1 MLLANEDMIIHTEK
15 YVFFLKKDKTK
26 RSPRK
31 RLHKEKKKKKLSPS
45 FSPFNQKWLL
55 AQPPPTHRS
64 TAIRLTSRAGNICLS
79 HWACRLS
86 SHCRAHFDRSLQY
99 PPGPV

>member
-31 RLHKEKKKKKLSPS
+31 RLHKEKKKKLSPS

>member
-31 RLHKEKKKKKLSPS
+31 RLHKEKKKNSAQALALS
-45 FSPFNQKWLL
+45 
-55 AQPPPTHRS
+55 TRS
-64 TAIRLTSRAGNICLS
+64 GS
-79 HWACRLS
+79 
-86 SHCRAHFDRSLQY
+86 
-99 PPGPV
+99 